1 MKGFALYAAACVI
14 LVALVG
20 AIAWAFVDPAGRQG
34 LVVSAGLTV
43 VLQLVA
49 FGIARGMQ
57 RRNLMVGW
65 GLGSLLRLVALVIY
79 ALVVARLWRAPL
91 APALLSFV
99 TMLFVTTIVE
109 PIFLRY
115 R

>member
-14 LVALVG
+14 IVALVG
-20 AIAWAFVDPAGRQG
+20 AIAWAFVEPAARQA
-34 LVVSAGLTV
+34 LVASAGLTV
-43 VLQLVA
+43 AVQLVS

-65 GLGSLLRLVALVIY
+65 GLGSLLRLVALVLY
-79 ALVVARLWRAPL
+79 AVVVARLWRASL
-91 APALLSFV
+91 TPALLSFV